1 MKIDLSLENYFEV
14 VFKDCTSLGRQI
26 NVYGVFV
33 QSLFL

>member
-1 MKIDLSLENYFEV
+1 MKIDLSSENEV